1 MAGERSAVTRKKA
14 RYVCEVRYHPVSD
27 VLDMRGRTL
36 ARMKDAFSPALQ
48 NWRVASVAVNLVD
61 DLEAPAREIFVDH
74 QLARLIMEDPKS
86 TDEFRE
92 ASSKMLDRLW
102 TLFGSWLTAIGRI
115 GVRSITVHDAPGCAS
130 FEDVRAKVMRTW
142 MASTMPVDLNV
153 TDLAVTLNHETGRI
167 MVGPVRTGEDWAKA
181 MFTRPGENM
190 PAYGLGVDVD
200 SSATEVAV
208 SRAKDLL
215 KAFDAVLRLT
225 LMTEQDIV
233 KACLET
239 GAVEAK

>member
-1 MAGERSAVTRKKA
+1 
-14 RYVCEVRYHPVSD
+14 
-27 VLDMRGRTL
+27 
-36 ARMKDAFSPALQ
+36 
-48 NWRVASVAVNLVD
+48 
-61 DLEAPAREIFVDH
+61 
-74 QLARLIMEDPKS
+74 
-86 TDEFRE
+86 
-92 ASSKMLDRLW
+92 
-102 TLFGSWLTAIGRI
+102 
-115 GVRSITVHDAPGCAS
+115 
-130 FEDVRAKVMRTW
+130 MRTW